1 MIIKNGRK
9 WSLISKRITGRNE
22 HNVKNRYISI
32 LRFLK
37 KNGKIVNSNNFQEV
51 LETFKNVKVELQP
64 LEKNSIPKET
74 QIVFTP
80 DTAQFPYIN
89 FKKEMDIEPVNLPKL
104 LPNINTNLENPP
116 QNPNASG
123 SQNIT
128 FQELKIEANYLQN
141 PNLYPNPS
149 QIFYEEFI
157 KSSLFFRDQILMEML
172 ADNSLQNHFN
182 WLLYPK
188 TNEN

>member
-1 MIIKNGRK
+1 M
-9 WSLISKRITGRNE
+9 
-22 HNVKNRYISI
+22 KNRYISI

-51 LETFKNVKVELQP
+51 LETFKNVKVKLQP
-64 LEKNSIPKET
+64 LEKKPIPKESRI
-74 QIVFTP
+74 IVTP
-80 DTAQFPYIN
+80 KITEDPAQSPYIN
-89 FKKEMDIEPVNLPKL
+89 FKKEIDIEPINLPKL
-104 LPNINTNLENPP
+104 LPNVNTNLENPL

-123 SQNIT
+123 SQNLN
-128 FQELKIEANYLQN
+128 FQELKIETNYLQN
-141 PNLYPNPS
+141 SNFYPNPS